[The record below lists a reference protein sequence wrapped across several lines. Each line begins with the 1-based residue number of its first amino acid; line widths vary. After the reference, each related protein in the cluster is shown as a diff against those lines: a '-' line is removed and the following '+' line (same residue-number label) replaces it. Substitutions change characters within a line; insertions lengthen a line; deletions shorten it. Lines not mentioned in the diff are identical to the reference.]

1 MSVKKYC
8 IYLPYRLDVN
18 ILDSI
23 INNSITNDSITNDS
37 INNFNTNDSINNFN
51 INDLIIDDNQLYTCI
66 KQYIVEDENL
76 DNKLATIKRFIRYN
90 QESELILLRHNN
102 QIPIIIIARDG
113 YKPYNILP
121 VINDMDN
128 MQCFIALTNNWIE
141 LNELN
146 SSNNAETFT
155 VDKDIDIIQNLY
167 NTNKEQLKPLI
178 EQALDKLFNQYLY
191 NKTLKVNKIK
201 NTNNIKE
208 TIKEVIKEV
217 INEKIVN
224 EKVASDKIIIN
235 QEIINKEIIN
245 KDIVTEEIFTEETII
260 KESVINKEKN

>member
-1 MSVKKYC
+1 MSIKKYC

-23 INNSITNDSITNDS
+23 INNFIQNDSVTNDS
-37 INNFNTNDSINNFN
+37 INSLNTND
-51 INDLIIDDNQLYTCI
+51 LIVDDNQLYTCI
-66 KQYIVEDENL
+66 KQYIIEDENL

-102 QIPIIIIARDG
+102 QIPIIVIARDG

-146 SSNNAETFT
+146 LNNNAETFI

-178 EQALDKLFNQYLY
+178 EQALDKLFNQYCY

-201 NTNNIKE
+201 NTSNIKE
-208 TIKEVIKEV
+208 TIKEVIKE
-217 INEKIVN
+217 IVN
-224 EKVASDKIIIN
+224 EKVINEEVINDKI
-235 QEIINKEIIN
+235 IINKEIIN
-245 KDIVTEEIFTEETII
+245 NNTVIEEVITEETII
-260 KESVINKEKN
+260 NNKN

>member
-18 ILDSI
+18 ILDFI
-23 INNSITNDSITNDS
+23 INNFVNNNS
-37 INNFNTNDSINNFN
+37 INNDSVQNNTTTNDTVQ
-51 INDLIIDDNQLYTCI
+51 NDLIIDDNQLYTCI

-102 QIPIIIIARDG
+102 QIPIIVIARDG

-146 SSNNAETFT
+146 LSNNVETFT

-178 EQALDKLFNQYLY
+178 EQALDKLFNQYCY

-217 INEKIVN
+217 INEKMTN
-224 EKVASDKIIIN
+224 EKVIIN
-235 QEIINKEIIN
+235 QENINKEIIN
-245 KDIVTEEIFTEETII
+245 NDTVTEEIFTKEAII
-260 KESVINKEKN
+260 TEEKN